1 MNPAEA
7 EPQVQKRSA
16 LATCI
21 EFFQTLLEKEVVD
34 AILLPQQVPG
44 VSAKGV
50 VVQTLVTDP
59 SKLEGFDP
67 VAPVL
72 MRNSASMVSALSFQA
87 PKGKVAAVMRPC
99 EINALVELVKFKQAN
114 LDDVILIGVDCP
126 GTYEPKDYVQLVT
139 VHGGPVSEEV
149 LEALSEG
156 KGLSFDGYELRQACR
171 ICEHPSPAN
180 CQILIALW
188 GADFASGAA
197 IVPMDER
204 GREAI
209 EKAGIELQEQP
220 PARSKILEKVDRV
233 RSSRGQKHIEE
244 FKERISSLQGLID
257 EFAACKRCM
266 NCREEC
272 PICYCRECIFSSP
285 TFVHESNKY
294 LKWARQRKI
303 IKMPVETLLF
313 HLTRL
318 NHMVT
323 SCVGCGQCSSACPNG
338 LPVMELFRA
347 IGSNVQKIFDYV
359 PGRSL
364 EEEPPL
370 TTFREDELEPR

>member
-7 EPQVQKRSA
+7 QPQADRRSA
-16 LATCI
+16 FTTCSD
-21 EFFQTLLEKEVVD
+21 FFQALLEKEIVNAV
-34 AILLPQQVPG
+34 LVPQHIPG
-44 VSAKGV
+44 DKV
-50 VVQTLVTDP
+50 VVHTLVTDP
-59 SKLEGFDP
+59 SRLEGLDF

-72 MRNSASMVSALSFQA
+72 MRNSATAVSELSFQR
-87 PKGKVAAVMRPC
+87 PKGSIAAVMRPC
-99 EINALVELVKFKQAN
+99 EIKALVELVKFKQAN
-114 LDDVILIGVDCP
+114 LDNIILIGLDCP
-126 GTYEPKDYVQLVT
+126 GTYEPKDYMQIVT
-139 VHGGPVSEEV
+139 THGGPVSDEV
-149 LEALSEG
+149 YHAMSQGKPLSY
-156 KGLSFDGYELRQACR
+156 DGYELREACR
-171 ICEHPSPAN
+171 MCEHPAPAN

-188 GADFASGAA
+188 GADAASGPA
-197 IVPMDER
+197 IIPKDEK
-204 GREAI
+204 GKEVLQ
-209 EKAGIELQEQP
+209 KAGFTPQDEP
-220 PARSKILEKVDRV
+220 PARLRILEEVTGGRAARAQAV
-233 RSSRGQKHIEE
+233 IEE
-244 FKERISSLQGLID
+244 FRKRIGNLQGLID

-266 NCREEC
+266 NCRQEC

-285 TFVHESNKY
+285 TFAHESNKY

-338 LPVMELFRA
+338 LPVVELFRT

-359 PGRSL
+359 PGASF

-370 TTFREDELEPR
+370 TTFRQEELEPR

>member
-7 EPQVQKRSA
+7 GPQVERRN
-16 LATCI
+16 ATQACV
-21 EFFQTLLEKEVVD
+21 EFVQALLERKVVE
-34 AILLPQQVPG
+34 AVLVPQHVPG
-44 VSAKGV
+44 AKV

-59 SKLEGFDP
+59 SRLEDVDP

-72 MRNSASMVSALSFQA
+72 MSNSATMVSSLSFQA
-87 PKGKVAAVMRPC
+87 PKGRIAAVMRPC

-114 LDDVILIGVDCP
+114 LDDVIVIGIDCP
-126 GTYEPKDYVQLVT
+126 GTYEPKDYMQIIT
-139 VHGGPVSEEV
+139 AHGGPISEQVFES
-149 LEALSEG
+149 LSQGETP
-156 KGLSFDGYELRQACR
+156 SFDGYELREACR

-180 CQILIALW
+180 CQILMALW
-188 GADFASGAA
+188 GADFSSGPV
-197 IVPMDER
+197 IVPVDEK
-204 GREAI
+204 GREAVD
-209 EKAGIELQEQP
+209 KAGFQSGNL
-220 PARSKILEKVDRV
+220 PAHRQQILEKITSERSARGQKILEQFAQRIG
-233 RSSRGQKHIEE
+233 SIE
-244 FKERISSLQGLID
+244 GLVE
-257 EFAACKRCM
+257 EFAACKKCM
-266 NCREEC
+266 NCRAEC
-272 PICYCRECIFSSP
+272 PICYCRECIFCSP

-294 LKWARQRKI
+294 LKWAQQRKI

-338 LPVMELFRA
+338 LPVMELFRT
-347 IGSNVQKIFDYV
+347 IGSNVQRIFDYV

>member
-7 EPQVQKRSA
+7 GPQVEKGSA
-16 LATCI
+16 STACTELFRA
-21 EFFQTLLEKEVVD
+21 LLEKKVVD
-34 AILLPQQVPG
+34 AVLVPQQVPG
-44 VSAKGV
+44 SKV
-50 VVQTLVTDP
+50 VVQTLVTD
-59 SKLEGFDP
+59 SSRLEGVDP

-72 MRNSASMVSALSFQA
+72 MRNSATIVSNLSFQT
-87 PKGKVAAVMRPC
+87 PRGKVAAVMRPC

-114 LDDVILIGVDCP
+114 LEDVILIGVDCP
-126 GTYEPKDYVQLVT
+126 GTYEPKDYVQMVT
-139 VHGGPVSEEV
+139 LHGGPFSEEI
-149 LEALSEG
+149 LEAASEG
-156 KGLSFDGYELRQACR
+156 RGFSFEGYELRQACQ
-171 ICEHPSPAN
+171 ICEHPGPAN
-180 CQILIALW
+180 CQILVSLW
-188 GADFASGAA
+188 GADSASGPV
-197 IVPMDER
+197 IVPMDEK
-204 GREAI
+204 GREAM
-209 EKAGIELQEQP
+209 EKAGFQPQEQP
-220 PARSKILEKVDRV
+220 PARSRILKGVTEERAA
-233 RSSRGQKHIEE
+233 RGQSLMEE
-244 FKERISSLQGLID
+244 FQKRISNLQGLID

-272 PICYCRECIFSSP
+272 PICYCRECIFCSP
-285 TFVHESNKY
+285 TFVHESSKY

-364 EEEPPL
+364 EEEPPF
-370 TTFREDELEPR
+370 TTFHEDELEPR

>member
-1 MNPAEA
+1 MNPAET
-7 EPQVQKRSA
+7 EPQVEKRTASTKSA
-16 LATCI
+16 
-21 EFFQTLLEKEVVD
+21 EFFHALLEKEVVD
-34 AILLPQQVPG
+34 AVLVPQQVPG
-44 VSAKGV
+44 GKV

-59 SKLEGFDP
+59 SKLENIDLM
-67 VAPVL
+67 APVL
-72 MRNSASMVSALSFQA
+72 MRNSASIVSDLSFQS
-87 PKGKVAAVMRPC
+87 PRGKVAAVMRPC
-99 EINALVELVKFKQAN
+99 ELNALVELVKFKQAN

-126 GTYEPKDYVQLVT
+126 GTYEPKEYIQIVT
-139 VHGGPVSEEV
+139 AHGGPVSEQV
-149 LEALSEG
+149 LDALSEG
-156 KGLSFDGYELRQACR
+156 KALSFGEYELREACR
-171 ICEHPSPAN
+171 ICEHPGPAN

-188 GADFASGAA
+188 GADAASGPA
-197 IVPMDER
+197 IVPVDEK
-204 GREAI
+204 GREAVEQASFPLQDEPPGRSGII
-209 EKAGIELQEQP
+209 EKVAGERS
-220 PARSKILEKVDRV
+220 ARSRKL
-233 RSSRGQKHIEE
+233 IEE
-244 FKERISSLQGLID
+244 FQNRISSLQGLID

-272 PICYCRECIFSSP
+272 PICYCRECIFCSP

-318 NHMVT
+318 NHMGT
-323 SCVGCGQCSSACPNG
+323 SCVACGQCSSACPNG

-370 TTFREDELEPR
+370 TVFREDELEPR

>member
-1 MNPAEA
+1 MNLTEA
-7 EPQVQKRSA
+7 KPQVEKQSPLTACR
-16 LATCI
+16 
-21 EFFQTLLEKEVVD
+21 EFFRAMLEKGVVD
-34 AILLPQQVPG
+34 AVLVPQHVPG
-44 VSAKGV
+44 GKV
-50 VVQTLVTDP
+50 VVQTLVTEP
-59 SKLEGFDP
+59 AKLENVDP
-67 VAPVL
+67 VAPIL
-72 MRNSASMVSALSFQA
+72 MRNSASIVSDLSFQS

-126 GTYEPKDYVQLVT
+126 GTYEPKDYMQIVT
-139 VHGGPVSEEV
+139 IAAGDFSEEV
-149 LEALSEG
+149 LRCLSEG
-156 KGLSFDGYELRQACR
+156 KSPSLEGYEMRQACR
-171 ICEHPSPAN
+171 ICEHPDPAN
-180 CQILIALW
+180 CQILVALW
-188 GADFASGAA
+188 GADRASGPA
-197 IVPMDER
+197 IVPVDEK
-204 GREAI
+204 GRETM
-209 EKAGIELQEQP
+209 EKAGFQPQEQP
-220 PARSKILEKVDRV
+220 PSRPEIIRKVSSERSARARKVIEDFQEK
-233 RSSRGQKHIEE
+233 
-244 FKERISSLQGLID
+244 ISSLEGLID

-272 PICYCRECIFSSP
+272 PICYCRECIFTSP
-285 TFVHESNKY
+285 TFVHESSKY

-347 IGSNVQKIFDYV
+347 IGTNVQKIFDYV

-370 TTFREDELEPR
+370 TTFREEELEPR

>member
-7 EPQVQKRSA
+7 KPQVEKADVLAACRQLFRS
-16 LATCI
+16 
-21 EFFQTLLEKEVVD
+21 LLEKEVVD
-34 AILLPQQVPG
+34 AILVPQHVPG
-44 VSAKGV
+44 GKV

-59 SKLEGFDP
+59 AKLVDVDP
-67 VAPVL
+67 VAPIL
-72 MRNSASMVSALSFQA
+72 MRNSASIVSDLSFQA
-87 PKGKVAAVMRPC
+87 RKGRVAAVMRPC
-99 EINALVELVKFKQAN
+99 EINALIELVKFKQAN

-126 GTYEPKDYVQLVT
+126 GTYEPKDYVQIVT
-139 VHGGPVSEEV
+139 AHGGPVSEKA
-149 LEALSEG
+149 LEAASEG
-156 KGLSFDGYELRQACR
+156 KPLRIGDYELRQACR
-171 ICEHPSPAN
+171 ICEHPGPTN

-188 GADFASGAA
+188 GADSASGPV
-197 IVPMDER
+197 IVPLDEK

-209 EKAGIELQEQP
+209 EKAGIPLQEEP
-220 PARSKILEKVDRV
+220 PARSKILEDVARE
-233 RSSRGQKHIEE
+233 RSGRAKELIEE
-244 FKERISSLQGLID
+244 FGEKISSLEGLMD

-272 PICYCRECIFSSP
+272 PICYCRECIFTSP
-285 TFVHESNKY
+285 TFAHESNKY

-323 SCVGCGQCSSACPNG
+323 SCIGCGQCSSACPNG

-364 EEEPPL
+364 EEEPPF
-370 TTFREDELEPR
+370 TTFREEELEPR